1 MTDKN
6 KLLKLRKLA
15 DAMYYAAANLGP
27 TIGCGENLRKTM
39 EEYHKF
45 IIHEYH
51 KEEPVSED
59 LEEEAEKYLEEHIEG
74 GSATERSGF
83 KTWGKYIAR
92 HFAEWQKEQMMID
105 AIICEVEWYDGLY
118 LNFTQETL
126 DEVLS
131 NKGIEAG
138 NKVKVMILKV

>member
-1 MTDKN
+1 M
-6 KLLKLRKLA
+6 LKFA
-15 DAMYYAAANLGP
+15 DSMQ
-27 TIGCGENLRKTM
+27 ED
-39 EEYHKF
+39 
-45 IIHEYH
+45 
-51 KEEPVSED
+51 PVSED
-59 LEEEAEKYLEEHIEG
+59 LEEEAEKYLEEHMDG

-92 HFAEWQKEQMMID
+92 HFAAWQKQQMMKD
-105 AIICEVEWYDGLY
+105 AISCEVEWYDGLY

-138 NKVKVMILKV
+138 NKVKVIIVKED